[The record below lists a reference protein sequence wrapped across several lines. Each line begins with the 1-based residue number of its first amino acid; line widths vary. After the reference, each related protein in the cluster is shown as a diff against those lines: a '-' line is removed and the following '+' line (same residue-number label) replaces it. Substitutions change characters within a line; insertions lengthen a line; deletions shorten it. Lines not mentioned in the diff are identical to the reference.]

1 MAPALNTAVEAI
13 LPACTL
19 QVSRMRAPA
28 ASMTIWMTRFML
40 RRSRAPSSPVGNAED
55 EDQQP
60 DPGDETEGDPALLRP
75 NDEAGEDDDDLKDD
89 AEGLKG

>member
-1 MAPALNTAVEAI
+1 M
-13 LPACTL
+13 PACTL